1 MTWQIKFTLTASE
14 MLRSMEKVDRTA
26 ILKGV
31 KRLEQKPE
39 KRGKPL
45 RGLLTGYRSLRVSRY
60 RIVYQIVDESTI
72 VITLAVGIRRE
83 GNQKDIY
90 SIVKN
95 LIRSNLLED

>member
-31 KRLEQKPE
+31 KRLEQEPE

-45 RGLLTGYRSLRVSRY
+45 RGLLAGYRSLRVSRY

-72 VITLAVGIRRE
+72 VIILAVGIRRE
-83 GNQKDIY
+83 GDQKDIY

>member
-31 KRLEQKPE
+31 KRLEQEPE